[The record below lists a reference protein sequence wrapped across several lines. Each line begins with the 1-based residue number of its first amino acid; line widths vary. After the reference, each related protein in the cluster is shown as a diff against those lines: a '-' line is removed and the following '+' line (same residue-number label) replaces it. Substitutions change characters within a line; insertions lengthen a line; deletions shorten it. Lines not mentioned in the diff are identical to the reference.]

1 MLGFN
6 DLIRICHAWTPGH
19 RQELQWKSAYKRRIC
34 FVKHARYIYET
45 FRDLPILGSEKG
57 EQKLQNGGIN
67 FRKEQKF
74 PRESQNHLGWKRP
87 SRS

>member
-1 MLGFN
+1 
-6 DLIRICHAWTPGH
+6 
-19 RQELQWKSAYKRRIC
+19 
-34 FVKHARYIYET
+34 VKHARYIYET